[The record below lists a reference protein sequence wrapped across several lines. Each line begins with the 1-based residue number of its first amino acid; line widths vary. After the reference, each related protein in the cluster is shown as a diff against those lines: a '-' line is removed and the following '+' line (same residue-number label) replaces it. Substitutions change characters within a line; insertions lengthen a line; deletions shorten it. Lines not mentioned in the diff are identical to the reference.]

1 MHKNQSVFIPLI
13 IPVIIRHGILTFN
26 TLLLFNK
33 FLSCFDS
40 NDGAISINGSKNND
54 AESFNGSDGSSF
66 RLNDSFDGGIV
77 NGSGT
82 YVYTNENTNENSDEL

>member
-1 MHKNQSVFIPLI
+1 MHKNQSVFIPQI
-13 IPVIIRHGILTFN
+13 IPVIIRHGIFTFN
-26 TLLLFNK
+26 TLLLFSN

-40 NDGAISINGSKNND
+40 ND

-82 YVYTNENTNENSDEL
+82 YVYTNENTDENSDEL